1 MIDTVSKMVL
11 LALIGSMIGWIT
23 NILALKLIFR
33 PLNAIRIPILGIK
46 FQGVIPKRKAE
57 IATSIGQTVEKE
69 LIKAED
75 ILGTLISDEKIEH
88 SLSTLKIKIR
98 EIIDDRM
105 SKYIILSNFKSSIIK
120 YVDNIIDSE
129 GKEYIKD
136 IINNISSQ
144 AAEEVQIAKIIEDR
158 INSFELEKI
167 EEIILKITKKELRYI
182 EIIGALLGLF
192 IGIIQGLIV
201 IVL

>member
-1 MIDTVSKMVL
+1 MIDTILKIVV
-11 LALIGSMIGWIT
+11 LALIGSLIGWIT

-33 PLNAIRIPILGIK
+33 PLKAIRIPLLGIN
-46 FQGVIPKRKAE
+46 FQGVIPKRKEE
-57 IATSIGQTVEKE
+57 IALSIGQTVEKE

-75 ILGTLISDEKIEH
+75 ILGTLISDEKIDQ
-88 SLSTLKIKIR
+88 SLSTLKIRIR

-105 SKYIILSNFKSSIIK
+105 SKYLILSNFKSSVIK
-120 YVDNIIDSE
+120 YVDKIIDSE

-136 IINNISSQ
+136 IVDNISSQ
-144 AAEEVQIAKIIEDR
+144 TAEEVQISKIIEER

-192 IGIIQGLIV
+192 IGLIQGLIV
-201 IVL
+201 III